1 VEADDGEREGLGDE
15 DRTLEMAT
23 IVSCSGSRTS
33 GEAKESQ
40 WKDLRSLWANNG
52 VIFRQDILH

>member
-15 DRTLEMAT
+15 DRTLETAT

-33 GEAKESQ
+33 WEAKESR
-40 WKDLRSLWANNG
+40 WKDSRSLWANNG